1 MAETDL
7 MVVTFDLFNAGF
19 DTVSS
24 MLRWIILY
32 MASYPE
38 VQRRVQ
44 QQIDDVVP
52 ADTLP
57 SFEHKPKYAELI

>member
-7 MVVTFDLFNAGF
+7 VVITFDLFNAGF
-19 DTVSS
+19 DTVSN

-32 MASYPE
+32 MAKYPD

-44 QQIDDVVP
+44 EQIDEVVP
-52 ADTLP
+52 RDTLP
-57 SFEHKPKYAELI
+57 SVEHKPR